1 MSSLELSLH
10 RRRNVGVIFQSFNLV
25 PTMSAAEN
33 VALAMMFAGVARD
46 ERQRQAA
53 QLLGAIGLGDRQ
65 QHRPRELSG
74 GEQQRVAIARALAN
88 QPHLLLADEPTGN
101 LDSRTT
107 REIMDLLRDLN
118 AREGKTIILVTHDAA
133 LAERYAHRLVTL
145 LDGTIVSERAIA
157 RDAPGGVGD
166 SA

>member
-1 MSSLELSLH
+1 
-10 RRRNVGVIFQSFNLV
+10 
-25 PTMSAAEN
+25 
-33 VALAMMFAGVARD
+33 
-46 ERQRQAA
+46 
-53 QLLGAIGLGDRQ
+53 
-65 QHRPRELSG
+65 
-74 GEQQRVAIARALAN
+74 VAIARALAN
-88 QPHLLLADEPTGN
+88 KPHLLLADEPTGN

-107 REIMDLLRDLN
+107 REIMDVLRDLN

-157 RDAPGGVGD
+157 RSAGDEGD